1 MRNKLQLLT
10 AEEQKLTKAT
20 MNAEEAPTARVAA
33 QEQCKRIV
41 VDFAAYRNNNLT
53 KLIHNVWKRSS
64 QDMPI
69 RMLRHWLFCLEHP

>member
-41 VDFAAYRNNNLT
+41 VDL
-53 KLIHNVWKRSS
+53 
-64 QDMPI
+64 QDIEKTTP
-69 RMLRHWLFCLEHP
+69 

>member
-41 VDFAAYRNNNLT
+41 VDLQDIANKT
-53 KLIHNVWKRSS
+53 KQN
-64 QDMPI
+64 
-69 RMLRHWLFCLEHP
+69 